1 MGDKSGKFEYA
12 GQVSAEQVAQYLER
26 IAAGLRAGHVAL
38 GAGTRRAS
46 FALTDML
53 KLEIEAEARDGKGD
67 LALEISWRP
76 AEEPAPVLQILD
88 EDEAA
93 EAEAAEDEAAEAEH
107 HEDDD
112 EGPAGTDDAPTKR
125 ERTKTGRRA

>member
-12 GQVSAEQVAQYLER
+12 GQVSAEQAAQYLER
-26 IAAGLRAGHVAL
+26 IAAGLRAGHIAL
-38 GAGTRRAS
+38 GAGARRAS
-46 FALTDML
+46 FAPTEML
-53 KLEIEAEARDGKGD
+53 KLEIEAEAKEGRGD

-93 EAEAAEDEAAEAEH
+93 EAEAQDAVDVD
-107 HEDDD
+107 EDDD
-112 EGPAGTDDAPTKR
+112 DEAPTGASEHRTKE
-125 ERTKTGRRA
+125 ERTKAQGRRA